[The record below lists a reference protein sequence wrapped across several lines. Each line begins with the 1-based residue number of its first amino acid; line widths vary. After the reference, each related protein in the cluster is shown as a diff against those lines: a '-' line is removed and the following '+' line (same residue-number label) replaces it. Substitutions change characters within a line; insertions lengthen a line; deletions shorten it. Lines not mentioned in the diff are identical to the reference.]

1 MVEGLVATTVE
12 SRLNPLSVEKI
23 QGPLVHVDYECCIVG
38 GGGDCASG
46 HECPVEAVGEVG

>member
-12 SRLNPLSVEKI
+12 SRLNPLTVEKI

-38 GGGDCASG
+38 GGGNCASG
-46 HECPVEAVGEVG
+46 HECLVEAVGEVE